1 MDDKKK
7 LAERI
12 ISGLTNGENLS
23 TVMLQVQLFVS
34 LLDNDNL
41 KRWLKSEQY
50 GYSLDDEIPEYRYI
64 KTGTLRANIIF
75 EGGMMQNYK
84 VPIDAFLDSDVRS
97 MVSKVPFREPVS
109 TLEAYTT
116 PLVDNK
122 YQQLKISMPLSV
134 YSYIDD
140 IFEERMNHTIE
151 AWVIIPSQSVIGM
164 LERIKSTLL
173 DFIIK
178 IKKELEL
185 DIDISSVGQEKINK
199 IMNTTIY
206 ANAVHTG
213 TGDMN
218 VSNNNMV
225 IGDGAHIT
233 ISPDSKQQIQELV
246 NQLNSLKSQLNID
259 EVEFTEYLDEIQ
271 RELDSKMPSPKI
283 LRQALRAIK
292 GFGGIVT
299 EKAIEFGLDQV
310 IANIIV

>member
-23 TVMLQVQLFVS
+23 TVMLRVQVFVS

-50 GYSLDDEIPEYRYI
+50 GYPLDAVVPEYRHI
-64 KTGTLRANIIF
+64 GCGTLKANIMSG
-75 EGGMMQNYK
+75 GGMWENFTI
-84 VPIDAFLDSDVRS
+84 PTDVLPEHVQS
-97 MVSKVPFREPVS
+97 LVSVVQFREAVS
-109 TLEAYTT
+109 TLEAYTA
-116 PLVDNK
+116 PSPDNK
-122 YQQLKISMPLSV
+122 RQMLKVSMPSSIYRYVDEVL
-134 YSYIDD
+134 DGD
-140 IFEERMNHTIE
+140 WHRTTE

-178 IKKELEL
+178 IKNELEL

-225 IGDGAHIT
+225 IGDDAHIT

-271 RELDSKMPSPKI
+271 KELDSKMPSPKI